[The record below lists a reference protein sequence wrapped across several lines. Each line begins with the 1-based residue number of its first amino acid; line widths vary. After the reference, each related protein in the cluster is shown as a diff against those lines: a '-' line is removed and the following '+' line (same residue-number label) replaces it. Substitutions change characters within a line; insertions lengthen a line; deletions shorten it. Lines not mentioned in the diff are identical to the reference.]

1 MNEHPTFTIILRW
14 DEQQSSYIGQVPE
27 IVGVEGSVGT
37 YEAALVPVL
46 EAIRS
51 VARDERP
58 AIHSANTARA
68 KGVTPA
74 HQTKG
79 NSSIRVVF

>member
-14 DEQQSSYIGQVPE
+14 DEQQSAYIGQVPE
-27 IVGVEGSVGT
+27 IVGVEDSGST
-37 YEAALVPVL
+37 YEEALASVL

-51 VARDERP
+51 LAGDERSTTHP
-58 AIHSANTARA
+58 ANTARA
-68 KGVTPA
+68 KCLMTP

-79 NSSIRVVF
+79 NSSIRVV